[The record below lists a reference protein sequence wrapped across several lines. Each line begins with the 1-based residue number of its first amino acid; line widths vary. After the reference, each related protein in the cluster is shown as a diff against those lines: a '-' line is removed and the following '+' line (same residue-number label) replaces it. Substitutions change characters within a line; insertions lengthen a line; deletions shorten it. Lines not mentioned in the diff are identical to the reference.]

1 MPTICKIT
9 LDASEYRREL
19 ERVVQ
24 ESRAAAAEMNSLKV
38 DQPAGLPQSNKA
50 AMGAARPEVPENAR
64 FMEENGFQTPPCN
77 PAWRKRPLTFLLH
90 CAGYDYLCPKLEQKF
105 LQENFMP
112 IRETGEGLLI
122 QQLCPDPPLHQT
134 CSGP

>member
-9 LDASEYRREL
+9 LDASEYRRE
-19 ERVVQ
+19 
-24 ESRAAAAEMNSLKV
+24 
-38 DQPAGLPQSNKA
+38 
-50 AMGAARPEVPENAR
+50 
-64 FMEENGFQTPPCN
+64 
-77 PAWRKRPLTFLLH
+77 
-90 CAGYDYLCPKLEQKF
+90 LEQKF